1 MGQLIDGIWEDE
13 DRRIRGAD
21 GSFKRPESPWRRVVT
36 ADGSSGFKA
45 EPGRY
50 HLYVNVGC
58 PWAYRTV
65 LYRKLKGL
73 EDVIGMSC
81 ARPAAGPQGWT
92 FATDD
97 GGSSDD
103 LFGFEHMHQIYTKAD
118 PKFTGRVTVPVLFDK
133 EQQTIVNNE
142 SSEIIRMLN
151 CEFDA
156 WGRADLD
163 FYPEPLRAEI
173 DAVNDLI
180 YPNVNN
186 GVYRC
191 GFASTQAAYEE
202 AYDALFATLDQL
214 DERLER
220 QRYLVGDQ
228 VTEAD
233 WRLLPTLQ
241 RFDVAYY
248 GHFKCNRQRL
258 SDYPNL
264 WPYAR
269 DLHQYPGVAETTDF
283 EAFKQIYW
291 SRTGIIPKGPELDW
305 NAPANRS

>member
-1 MGQLIDGIWEDE
+1 MWSEV
-13 DRRIRGAD
+13 DRRQAAD
-21 GSFKRPESPWRRVVT
+21 GSYQRTDSPWRRFVT

-45 EPGRY
+45 ERGRY

-73 EDVIGMSC
+73 EDVISISFV
-81 ARPAAGPQGWT
+81 RPAAGEEGWT
-92 FATDD
+92 FLPTD
-97 GGSSDD
+97 GGTSDD
-103 LFGFEHMHQIYTKAD
+103 LFGFEHLHQVYTRAD
-118 PKFTGRVTVPVLFDK
+118 GNFSGRVTVPVLWDK
-133 EQQTIVNNE
+133 EEQTIVNNE

-151 CEFDA
+151 SEFDKSA
-156 WGRADLD
+156 ESGADY
-163 FYPEPLRAEI
+163 YPAPLREGI
-173 DAVNDLI
+173 DRWNDTI

-191 GFASTQAAYEE
+191 GFSSTQSAYEA
-202 AYDALFATLDQL
+202 AYDALFGTLDEL
-214 DERLER
+214 DQRLGETR
-220 QRYLVGDQ
+220 FLTGDE

-241 RFDVAYY
+241 RFDLAYH
-248 GHFKCNRQRL
+248 GLFRCNERRL
-258 SDYPNL
+258 VDYPNL

-269 DLHQYPGVAETTDF
+269 DLHQQEGVADTVDF

-291 SRTGIIPKGPELDW
+291 SRTGVIPKGPDMDW
-305 NAPANRS
+305 SIPAGRA